1 MGSSTAHS
9 KLRALQTE
17 KYNKIFSCQS
27 QIFRFIEQITT
38 EIVSIMVLGPNEI
51 ALRKIGSCER
61 ITSKLRSIL
70 NFTRLTECSSNNRKS
85 IEDGTREFYKLYKL
99 EETLGKGGFGTVFSA
114 IRLKDKMP
122 VAVKEVYKA
131 KIIKKTADGKMPLEV
146 ALMQQVQ
153 NVPGVIKILDWFEMA
168 ESFFIVME
176 RCRGQDLFDYISEHG
191 ALSENQARILFKQLL
206 NTVLMCHNNGVLH
219 RDIKDENILIDASN
233 NQIKLIDFGS
243 GTYLHDGLY
252 NDFEGTRVYAPPEWI
267 KYRRYTADGLTVW
280 SLGILLHDMVCG
292 DIPFESDTQILLGL
306 PDWSD
311 NTVLG
316 PQLKDLIC
324 GCLDTDP
331 NTRLNLDSL
340 GSHPWVMGDSV
351 SGTSTQF
358 LKSISVESSSSMSTS
373 ESETSSASVSAS
385 DFDFCRRCN
394 GEGSKTKDVSTS
406 SISQKSSKKS
416 ARIVSI

>member
-17 KYNKIFSCQS
+17 NYNKIFSCQS
-27 QIFRFIEQITT
+27 QIFGFIEQIIT

-114 IRLKDKMP
+114 IRLKDKLP

-153 NVPGVIKILDWFEMA
+153 NVPGVIKILDWFEMP

-176 RCRGQDLFDYISEHG
+176 RCRGQDLFDYISENG
-191 ALSENQARILFKQLL
+191 ALKENQARILFKQLL

-280 SLGILLHDMVCG
+280 SLGILLRDMVCG
-292 DIPFESDTQILLGL
+292 DIPFESDSQILLGL

-311 NTVLG
+311 NNVLG
-316 PQLKDLIC
+316 AQLKDLIC

-373 ESETSSASVSAS
+373 DSETSSASVSAS

-406 SISQKSSKKS
+406 SISQKSRKKS

>member
-17 KYNKIFSCQS
+17 NYNKIFSCQS
-27 QIFRFIEQITT
+27 QISDFIQQFSTA
-38 EIVSIMVLGPNEI
+38 IVSKMVLGPNEI

-61 ITSKLRSIL
+61 ITTKLRSIL
-70 NFTRLTECSSNNRKS
+70 NFTRLTDCSSNIRKS

-114 IRLKDKMP
+114 IRLKDKLQ

-191 ALSENQARILFKQLL
+191 ALSENMARILFKQLL

-292 DIPFESDTQILLGL
+292 DIPFESDSQILLGL
-306 PDWSD
+306 PDWSN
-311 NTVLG
+311 NTVLSSD
-316 PQLKDLIC
+316 LKDLIC
-324 GCLDTDP
+324 RCLTTDP
-331 NTRLNLDSL
+331 YQRIKLEDLSC
-340 GSHPWVMGDSV
+340 HPWLLDQSV
-351 SGTSTQF
+351 F
-358 LKSISVESSSSMSTS
+358 RNYFKSVSVESSSSMSTS
-373 ESETSSASVSAS
+373 SSEDSGVSL
-385 DFDFCRRCN
+385 
-394 GEGSKTKDVSTS
+394 S
-406 SISQKSSKKS
+406 SIRSFQDIKQLVTDRKSSQSSGKNRS
-416 ARIVSI
+416 TRLSI